1 MKYRRTLN
9 NIFTALIMV
18 SLLGFLLAYF
28 EIFNNEIVEGI
39 IQKITLPVALVS
51 AVFMEVVLPA
61 VDNKELFKTDKSF
74 LVKFIVKCL
83 LLAGAVVPLVLNLHG
98 EFTQDSTSEFTV
110 LAIFV
115 VLYMAQFFINLD
127 PKPETEEEDDDYED
141 EDDDEDD
148 EE

>member
-9 NIFTALIMV
+9 NIFTALIMI

-83 LLAGAVVPLVLNLHG
+83 LLAGAVVPLVLNLLG

>member
-83 LLAGAVVPLVLNLHG
+83 LLAGAVVPLVLNLLG

-115 VLYMAQFFINLD
+115 VLYMPQFFINLD

>member
-9 NIFTALIMV
+9 NIFTALIMI

>member
-9 NIFTALIMV
+9 NIFTVLIMI

-28 EIFNNEIVEGI
+28 EVFNNETVEGV

-61 VDNKELFKTDKSF
+61 IDNKEMFKTDKTF
-74 LVKFIVKCL
+74 VIKFIIKCL
-83 LLAGAVVPLVLNLHG
+83 LLGGAVVPLVLNLLG

-127 PKPETEEEDDDYED
+127 PKPEADEDEYEEDDD
-141 EDDDEDD
+141 DDDEDD
-148 EE
+148 E

>member
-9 NIFTALIMV
+9 NIFTALIMI

-74 LVKFIVKCL
+74 LAKFIVKCL

>member
-9 NIFTALIMV
+9 NIFTALIMI

-74 LVKFIVKCL
+74 IVKFIVKCL
-83 LLAGAVVPLVLNLHG
+83 LLAGAVVPLVLNLLG

>member
-9 NIFTALIMV
+9 NIFTALIMI

-74 LVKFIVKCL
+74 LAKFIVKCL
-83 LLAGAVVPLVLNLHG
+83 LLAGAVVPLVLNLLG
-98 EFTQDSTSEFTV
+98 EFTQDSKSEFTV

-115 VLYMAQFFINLD
+115 VLYMALFFINLD

>member
-83 LLAGAVVPLVLNLHG
+83 LLAGAVVPLVLNLLG